1 MHANKIYN
9 LIFEAVI
16 TLGTLERHVV
26 TVHNFLVRPQRVF
39 RLELLVTDLT
49 RHRLSQRPD
58 TKAQKLGTST
68 NFDKMKEKDVDIIW
82 LPCMQDCSHDQ
93 SLFGADSTL
102 EHLQTHQ
109 SIQSTLE
116 KRGLKTLI
124 LGFLK
129 LF

>member
-68 NFDKMKEKDVDIIW
+68 NFDKMKEKDVDIQGDFFNW
-82 LPCMQDCSHDQ
+82 SRLKSSKCWRWQNPKKVKVRVSHR
-93 SLFGADSTL
+93 
-102 EHLQTHQ
+102 ENM
-109 SIQSTLE
+109 
-116 KRGLKTLI
+116 
-124 LGFLK
+124 K
-129 LF
+129 L